1 MMRDRFENQYDGT
14 LRVRRRG
21 FLVGDDDD
29 DTCSSGSSSSSTTS
43 LQEISL
49 LDSLHERQIFNDLDD
64 TTDKE
69 GSREM
74 ELIDLEIQQ
83 YQEKIRVLK
92 GQGKARDY
100 QLSTLCTIHDR
111 ARKALDKALHE
122 DSTKFSIIEYFD
134 IIGDETDRS
143 GKATLCP
150 VMMLEA
156 TVLRRIHKA
165 ALLQTQLSQAR
176 QDSKQDIAMFYNRD
190 YLDCKADMEQK
201 LANLRQSIGD
211 STSQNPALELQN
223 RIFHLQRQ
231 IICKLK
237 KRITEDDR
245 TSLVDMMEN
254 YSISSH
260 RSQRSSYLSIGE
272 FTECSP
278 RGVMDF
284 PQSSC
289 ATTRRLFTK
298 IDSSSSSFTVNVYD
312 NSDHERSTSTHSTLS
327 SDDSFCSYQE
337 ISDDCSVRNSSSSR
351 QAALQDS
358 KSRLAKLRAS
368 RRKSNIQDIRAQLQ
382 DLKRQLEI

>member
-1 MMRDRFENQYDGT
+1 MRDRFENQYDGT

-49 LDSLHERQIFNDLDD
+49 LDSLHERQIFNDRDD
-64 TTDKE
+64 STDNE
-69 GSREM
+69 GNREM

-83 YQEKIRVLK
+83 YQEKICVLK

-122 DSTKFSIIEYFD
+122 DSTKLSIIEYFD
-134 IIGDETDRS
+134 IIGDETDRT

-156 TVLRRIHKA
+156 TLLRRIHKA

-190 YLDCKADMEQK
+190 YLDWKADMEQK
-201 LANLRQSIGD
+201 LANLRQSIAD

-260 RSQRSSYLSIGE
+260 RSQRSTYLSIGE

-298 IDSSSSSFTVNVYD
+298 TDSSSSFTINVYD

-327 SDDSFCSYQE
+327 SDDSFYFYQE
-337 ISDDCSVRNSSSSR
+337 SIDDCSVRSSSSR